1 MTKEGMVLF
10 DADATFP
17 SVALFLGATHALV
30 LRETRDG
37 KYVRIGTAEFH
48 LAEVGVADK
57 TDLPN
62 GAVTEVVII

>member
-17 SVALFLGATHALV
+17 SVALFLDTTNALV

-37 KYVRIGTAEFH
+37 KYVRIGTASFDG
-48 LAEVGVADK
+48 AKVGVEDK